1 MHIRKNISPGASYH
15 NKLFKKSIQLG
26 GLYFNPV
33 EKHKDIKKIFGANL
47 RRFRV
52 EKRLSQRA
60 LDALCNID
68 HAMISRMENGG
79 VNVTLNTLRILADA
93 LGVHPYLLVKEEE
106 QFRHYSI
113 EEL

>member
-1 MHIRKNISPGASYH
+1 
-15 NKLFKKSIQLG
+15 
-26 GLYFNPV
+26 V
-33 EKHKDIKKIFGANL
+33 EKGKDIKRIFGENL
-47 RRFRV
+47 RKYRG

-60 LDALCNID
+60 LDALCGID

-106 QFRHYSI
+106 PVQNFSTD
-113 EEL
+113 EL